1 MFLWRQE
8 DTSSLRLFS
17 VDSSGR
23 QMIRNFSLRQRL
35 HLLLELL
42 YGECDE
48 RMRQDHKLRKIFN
61 RNTIKISYSCMNN
74 TKQIIDNH
82 NKRILTAPIQ
92 IDDTATAAA
101 AAIDNNKTC
110 NCRQKNTCPLD
121 GNCLQSSVIY
131 QATVTRKDNNTTETY
146 IGLKENDF
154 KTRYRNHTAS
164 FRHAKHRNS
173 TELSK
178 HI

>member
-48 RMRQDHKLRKIFN
+48 RMPQEIKCSMLLSLRV
-61 RNTIKISYSCMNN
+61 
-74 TKQIIDNH
+74 QI
-82 NKRILTAPIQ
+82 
-92 IDDTATAAA
+92 
-101 AAIDNNKTC
+101 
-110 NCRQKNTCPLD
+110 
-121 GNCLQSSVIY
+121 CLLSSVEFLCLAWRNDAVWFNLY
-131 QATVTRKDNNTTETY
+131 LVLKLFSVGPMYVSVVLLSLRVTV
-146 IGLKENDF
+146 
-154 KTRYRNHTAS
+154 AW
-164 FRHAKHRNS
+164 
-173 TELSK
+173 
-178 HI
+178 

>member
-48 RMRQDHKLRKIFN
+48 RMRQEIKCSMLLSLRV
-61 RNTIKISYSCMNN
+61 
-74 TKQIIDNH
+74 QI
-82 NKRILTAPIQ
+82 
-92 IDDTATAAA
+92 
-101 AAIDNNKTC
+101 
-110 NCRQKNTCPLD
+110 
-121 GNCLQSSVIY
+121 CLLSSVEFLCLGWRNDAVWFLY
-131 QATVTRKDNNTTETY
+131 LVLKSFSVSPMYVSVVLLSLRVTV
-146 IGLKENDF
+146 
-154 KTRYRNHTAS
+154 AW
-164 FRHAKHRNS
+164 
-173 TELSK
+173 
-178 HI
+178 

>member
-48 RMRQDHKLRKIFN
+48 RMRQVFDVVVFEGPDMLSEF
-61 RNTIKISYSCMNN
+61 
-74 TKQIIDNH
+74 
-82 NKRILTAPIQ
+82 
-92 IDDTATAAA
+92 
-101 AAIDNNKTC
+101 
-110 NCRQKNTCPLD
+110 
-121 GNCLQSSVIY
+121 GGVSVFSV
-131 QATVTRKDNNTTETY
+131 AE
-146 IGLKENDF
+146 
-154 KTRYRNHTAS
+154 
-164 FRHAKHRNS
+164 
-173 TELSK
+173 
-178 HI
+178 